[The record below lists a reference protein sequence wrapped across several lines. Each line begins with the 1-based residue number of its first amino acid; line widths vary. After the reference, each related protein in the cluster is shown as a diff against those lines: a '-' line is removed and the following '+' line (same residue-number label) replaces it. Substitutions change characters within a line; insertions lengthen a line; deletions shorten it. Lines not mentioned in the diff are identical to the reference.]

1 MRTWLYIKA
10 LVAFTVVFGAGA
22 ISGTVVATKSSQE
35 AQRVPPC
42 TKSLSQRMTA
52 YLVRELKLS
61 DRQIMAIKPFIQ
73 SSSDQLGEI
82 HKDALGD
89 ASATIEDCHTA
100 IMPFLTEAQVAK
112 LNRCESERQR
122 FLEVECGFESGTDE
136 DCEH

>member
-1 MRTWLYIKA
+1 MKTWLYIKA
-10 LVAFTVVFGAGA
+10 FVAFSVVFGAGA
-22 ISGTVVATKSSQE
+22 ISGTLVATKSSQE

-52 YLVRELKLS
+52 YLVRELQLS
-61 DRQIMAIKPFIQ
+61 DRQVMAIKPFVQ
-73 SSSDQLGEI
+73 STSGQLGEI

-89 ASATIEDCHTA
+89 ASAAIEDCHTA

-122 FLEVECGFESGTDE
+122 FLEVECGFEGGTDE

>member
-10 LVAFTVVFGAGA
+10 LLAFTVVFGAGA
-22 ISGTVVATKSSQE
+22 ISGTLLATKSIQE

-42 TKSLSQRMTA
+42 TKSLSQRMTS
-52 YLVRELKLS
+52 YLVRELNLT
-61 DRQIMAIKPFIQ
+61 DRQVTAIKPFIQ
-73 SSSDQLGEI
+73 STSGQLGEI
-82 HKDALGD
+82 HKNALGD
-89 ASATIEDCHTA
+89 ASAAIEDCHTA

-122 FLEVECGFESGTDE
+122 FLAVECGFESGTDE